1 MSDGLKDLKLFS
13 KYNCKL
19 PEEDKTYERFTQEL
33 NLMMKKYNINTCIR
47 KIHFLAQS
55 YVESDRFRTLQEYGN
70 KTLRYDPWR
79 GRGIIQLTFSGAKEG
94 EMGYKQYFKYIG
106 KYDYTKDYERLN
118 MDLHLAIDVGGYFWT
133 RGKSIS
139 KPGDYLKSDK
149 PLNGKYQYYKK
160 TRMLNYTTIDINIVA
175 DRDHVEQVSY
185 LVNGGYNGLS
195 ERIKY
200 TKKLKEVFKYE
211 HCINRI

>member
-79 GRGIIQLTFSGAKEG
+79 GRGIIQLTFLGAKKG

-106 KYDYTKDYERLN
+106 KYDHTKDYERLN
-118 MDLHLAIDVGGYFWT
+118 MDLHLAIDVGAIFGQE
-133 RGKSIS
+133 KSQ
-139 KPGDYLKSDK
+139 YL
-149 PLNGKYQYYKK
+149 N
-160 TRMLNYTTIDINIVA
+160 
-175 DRDHVEQVSY
+175 QV
-185 LVNGGYNGLS
+185 
-195 ERIKY
+195 I
-200 TKKLKEVFKYE
+200 T
-211 HCINRI
+211 